1 MDRGAWQVIV
11 RGVARVGH
19 DLVTE
24 LPPPPYIHEI
34 ITTIFAINISILSK
48 FLPAHYIFTL
58 AIIITFIYLFV
69 CYYSLFCDKTIN
81 IGPHTLNTYLQEGIR
96 G

>member
-11 RGVARVGH
+11 HGVARVGH

-24 LPPPPYIHEI
+24 LPPPPHIREI

-58 AIIITFIYLFV
+58 AIIITFIYYLCVIIVYFV
-69 CYYSLFCDKTIN
+69 
-81 IGPHTLNTYLQEGIR
+81 IR
-96 G
+96 LLT